1 MDAKDLAFDYGSDSE
16 EIKDFATILPG
27 VCVSVLAD
35 SLIVE
40 SVYSCD
46 LPSLMVATEE
56 SDVSWIFKFQTK
68 Q

>member
-1 MDAKDLAFDYGSDSE
+1 MDAKDLAFDYSSDSE
-16 EIKDFATILPG
+16 EIKNFATVLPG
-27 VCVSVLAD
+27 VCVSVLTD

-46 LPSLMVATEE
+46 LPSLVVATEKG
-56 SDVSWIFKFQTK
+56 DMSWIFKFQTK

>member
-1 MDAKDLAFDYGSDSE
+1 MDAKDLAFDYGSYSE
-16 EIKDFATILPG
+16 EIKDFTTVLPG

-40 SVYSCD
+40 SVNSCD

-56 SDVSWIFKFQTK
+56 SDMSWIFKFQTK
-68 Q
+68 

>member
-1 MDAKDLAFDYGSDSE
+1 MDAKDLAFDYSSDSE
-16 EIKDFATILPG
+16 EIKNFATVLPG

-46 LPSLMVATEE
+46 LPSLMVSTQE
-56 SDVSWIFKFQTK
+56 SNMSWIFQFQA
-68 Q
+68 